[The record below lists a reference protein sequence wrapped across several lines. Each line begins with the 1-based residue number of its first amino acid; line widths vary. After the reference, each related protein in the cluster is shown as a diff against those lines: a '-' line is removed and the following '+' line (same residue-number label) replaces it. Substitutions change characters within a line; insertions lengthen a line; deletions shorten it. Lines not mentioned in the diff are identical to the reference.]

1 MFKVSS
7 NGIPDHNACR
17 SINEMNYSYTIPRV
31 PTKKTGDQST
41 FRATNM
47 GVIGLAINGVPIFN
61 PYDRSCCDA
70 GWKNIFLSLNLMK
83 VLRSL

>member
-70 GWKNIFLSLNLMK
+70 GWKKFFFK
-83 VLRSL
+83 P